1 MSSRF
6 VVFKLQ
12 VFNTSHFSLSSPFI
26 SALQS
31 YQCLLM
37 GTEQQLP
44 TTDIHFL
51 FPTKL
56 LFTTLTQQP
65 THLGAAITG
74 QGEMTR
80 EMIS

>member
-6 VVFKLQ
+6 VAFKLQ

-37 GTEQQLP
+37 GTEQLP
-44 TTDIHFL
+44 TTDIPFL